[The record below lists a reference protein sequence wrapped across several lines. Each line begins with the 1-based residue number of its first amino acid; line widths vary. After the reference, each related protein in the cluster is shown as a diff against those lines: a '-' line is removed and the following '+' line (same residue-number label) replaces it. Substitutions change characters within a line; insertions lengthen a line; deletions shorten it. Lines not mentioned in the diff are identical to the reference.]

1 MTKINNNKQIY
12 LLKQSINN
20 TNRIFEKID
29 SFYNAETDLYDFPN
43 EITLSSYINKI
54 KYISSL
60 SESAHYTSFD
70 MDEMFKNALRNNE
83 EIKFNNNNIFAISFD
98 SLADFYPTVKIP
110 SLFILALN
118 LECFINILSNLN
130 VKLYSENLIR
140 IKLRSLDTER
150 QLISLIKTY
159 NKKKIGKIGKRSF
172 IEKISYKFISNYL
185 WTVKRPRIYPLYKL
199 YLLFLIKDNKVYARF
214 VTEEDIR
221 YTLPFCPCILLADTL
236 YECNKLKEDTLLK
249 LSFKYKLKRNIKS
262 FLKLL
267 HIK

>member
-29 SFYNAETDLYDFPN
+29 SFYNAKTDLYDFPN

-60 SESAHYTSFD
+60 SESEHYTSFD
-70 MDEMFKNALRNNE
+70 NELFKHALRNNE

-98 SLADFYPTVKIP
+98 SLVDLYPTLKIP

-118 LECFINILSNLN
+118 LEYFINILSNLN

-140 IKLRSLDTER
+140 VKLRFLDAER

-159 NKKKIGKIGKRSF
+159 NKKKIGKRSF

-185 WTVKRPRIYPLYKL
+185 WTVKRPRLYPLDKL

-249 LSFKYKLKRNIKS
+249 LSFKYKLKSEIKY

>member
-1 MTKINNNKQIY
+1 MTKINNNKQLY
-12 LLKQSINN
+12 LLKKSID
-20 TNRIFEKID
+20 NRYRICKK
-29 SFYNAETDLYDFPN
+29 YNAETDSYDFPN

-60 SESAHYTSFD
+60 SESEHYTSFD
-70 MDEMFKNALRNNE
+70 MNELFKHALRNNE

-98 SLADFYPTVKIP
+98 SLVDLYPTLKIP

-118 LECFINILSNLN
+118 LEYFINILSNLN

-140 IKLRSLDTER
+140 VKLRFLDAER

-159 NKKKIGKIGKRSF
+159 NKKKIGKRSF

-185 WTVKRPRIYPLYKL
+185 WTVKRPRLYPLDKL

-249 LSFKYKLKRNIKS
+249 LSFKYKLKSEIKY